1 MLKPRSRITS
11 LSAILIMTIVSSS
24 RFLFRKNHADPKSS
38 SSSFV
43 ADAFQSIVTSTV
55 VRKRTSCR
63 LLNSAL
69 PPTTTTTAAAAA
81 ADDAAAAAAAAP
93 PANEYQKKSYHLVL
107 IGGGH
112 AHVQVVK
119 ALANRPHYLKVT
131 LIDQQPT
138 ATYSGMVPGCIAG
151 LYEPHETQIDIAK
164 LATEYAGINF
174 LNHAVV
180 DIDCDNKLLYLKDQ
194 SLPISFDVISLD
206 IGSTARDLYSVVG
219 AAQYTIPTRPIDQL
233 VNRLQNLLPV
243 VVRPPQQAD
252 DATITPPRIVV
263 VGGGV
268 AGIELSMAVSA
279 RLRRTS
285 YAGGDS
291 PAPATRMTPLYTT
304 TLLDAGATLLPFEAP
319 TVRND
324 VAALLDAKGVR
335 VQHNC
340 QVARIDPDVI
350 YLKDGRTVPYQYCIW
365 ATGAG
370 AHSLARQLH
379 QTRGIACDKYGWF
392 IVTPTLQ
399 STSHPFVFAAGD
411 CATIV
416 DPANDHTPPPPKAG
430 VYAVRSGP
438 VLIENLTR
446 YVDHLRQQDQYILQK
461 TKQQEQQQQRPPP
474 SELTLIRSKPQED
487 FLKLLVC
494 GDGCALGIRFGMTI
508 RGKWVFEM
516 KNDIDRSFMDL
527 FDVTK
532 LPPPPRVFLG
542 SYDTSQ
548 YDAQDNIPTTLSARE
563 GAALLQRSDDNVC
576 FREARKVLRRMGQ
589 DDSYR
594 ENVLA
599 EVVGVGAARVLL

>member
-63 LLNSAL
+63 LLNSAA
-69 PPTTTTTAAAAA
+69 PPTTA
-81 ADDAAAAAAAAP
+81 ADDAAAAVSP
-93 PANEYQKKSYHLVL
+93 PAKEEKSSYHLVL

-119 ALANRPHYLKVT
+119 ALANRPNYLKVT

-151 LYEPHETQIDIAK
+151 LYEPHETQIDIAR
-164 LATEYAGINF
+164 LATEYAGIDF

-206 IGSTARDLYSVVG
+206 IGSTARDLYNVVG

-243 VVRPPQQAD
+243 VIRPPQQD
-252 DATITPPRIVV
+252 DTTTVPRIVV

-279 RLRRTS
+279 RFRRTLS
-285 YAGGDS
+285 AGGDS
-291 PAPATRMTPLYTT
+291 STPAATRMTPLYTT
-304 TLLDAGATLLPFEAP
+304 TLLDAGDMLLPFEAP
-319 TVRND
+319 NVRND
-324 VAALLDAKGVR
+324 VVALLDAKGVR
-335 VQHNC
+335 VQHHC
-340 QVARIDPDVI
+340 QVARIDPDTI
-350 YLKDGRTVPYQYCIW
+350 YLHDGRTVPYQYCIW

-370 AHSLARQLH
+370 AHPLARQLQ

-416 DPANDHTPPPPKAG
+416 DPADHTPSPPKAG

-446 YVDHLRQQDQYILQK
+446 YVDHLRQQDQYIRQK
-461 TKQQEQQQQRPPP
+461 TKQQEQQQQQQCPP

-494 GDGCALGIRFGMTI
+494 GDGCAIGIRFGMTI

-548 YDAQDNIPTTLSARE
+548 YDANDNIPTTLSARE

-594 ENVLA
+594 QHVLA